1 MSDSS
6 SSNKQQRFELN
17 GPMGDYD
24 KRTTH
29 IRGDLADI
37 KLAGKLFAPHYVVPQ
52 PRSCVIAT
60 ATMHELPMGDARA
73 VSQLVHGEIF
83 AVLDISGEWAWG
95 FGTHDDYLGYVRLSA
110 LGEETE
116 ASHVVDARAALIF
129 AKPDIKSALLQRLPM
144 GARLEC
150 TAMESEDANPDFLK
164 TGKGY
169 VHARHVSELGSTK
182 ESIIDIARKF
192 MGAPYV
198 WGGRSGDGL
207 DCSGLVQMV
216 LGMMGMDAPRDSDQ
230 QMAALGS
237 DVPEGEA
244 LQAGDI
250 IFFPGHVGI
259 MTSSDNMIHANA
271 HWMQVAEEPLADVIA
286 RFPVDV
292 GHPVLAR
299 KRLA

>member
-1 MSDSS
+1 
-6 SSNKQQRFELN
+6 
-17 GPMGDYD
+17 MGDYD

-73 VSQLVHGEIF
+73 VSQLVHGETF

-110 LGEETE
+110 LGQETE
-116 ASHVVDARAALIF
+116 TSHVVDTRAALIF
-129 AKPDIKSALLQRLPM
+129 AQPDIKSALLERLPM
-144 GARLEC
+144 GARLKC
-150 TAMESEDANPDFLK
+150 TAMEGEDANPAFLK
-164 TGKGY
+164 TDKGY
-169 VHARHVSELGSTK
+169 VHVRHVSELGSVQG
-182 ESIIDIARKF
+182 SSVDIARKF

-216 LGMMGMDAPRDSDQ
+216 LGMKGIKAPRDSDQ
-230 QMAALGS
+230 QMAALGH
-237 DVPEGEA
+237 DVHEGET
-244 LQAGDI
+244 LQAGDL

-259 MTSSDNMIHANA
+259 MTDSENMIHANA
-271 HWMQVAEEPLADVIA
+271 HWMQVAEEPLADVVA
-286 RFPVDV
+286 RFPDDV
-292 GHPVLAR
+292 EQPVLAR